1 MVLNLA
7 YDKNKL
13 YETLDF
19 WSRDMVNF
27 DLLERGVEIVPQP
40 HFGYDFSREICYII
54 LTDQMSLSDCLY
66 FLRY

>member
-19 WSRDMVNF
+19 WSRDMLNF
-27 DLLERGVEIVPQP
+27 DLLERGVEIVPPP
-40 HFGYDFSREICYII
+40 HFGYDFSREICYIN
-54 LTDQMSLSDCLY
+54 
-66 FLRY
+66 